1 MKKIDTIPAIPA
13 NPTNAEKKPEVYI
26 QYGDKEVDIQDVLD
40 KIKEQWTKD
49 LENEADDLKELK
61 VYIKP
66 EDNAAYYVINGDITG
81 SFGL

>member
-1 MKKIDTIPAIPA
+1 MKKIDTIPA
-13 NPTNAEKKPEVYI
+13 NPEKKPEVYI

>member
-1 MKKIDTIPAIPA
+1 MKKIDTTPA
-13 NPTNAEKKPEVYI
+13 NAEKKPEVYI

>member
-1 MKKIDTIPAIPA
+1 MKKIDTNPA
-13 NPTNAEKKPEVYI
+13 NAEKKPEVYI

>member
-1 MKKIDTIPAIPA
+1 MKKIDTIPANPA
-13 NPTNAEKKPEVYI
+13 NAEKKPEVYI